1 MQGNLRA
8 NYVDENRLFRTTI
21 YVNTKESVIYL
32 LNLLIPI
39 GLLTFNEKQLS
50 FTEQNERV
58 NIAKRTTSLNK
69 IKINLNKKFVHT
81 QMILRSVFLQINGLE
96 NQIKLY

>member
-21 YVNTKESVIYL
+21 FVANKAAVIDL

-50 FTEQNERV
+50 FTEQNNRV
-58 NIAKRTTSLNK
+58 NVAKRNVSLNK
-69 IKINLNKKFVHT
+69 IKLNLNKKFVHT
-81 QMILRSVFLQINGLE
+81 
-96 NQIKLY
+96 

>member
-21 YVNTKESVIYL
+21 FVANKEAVIDL

-50 FTEQNERV
+50 FTEQNGRV
-58 NIAKRTTSLNK
+58 NVAKRNTSLNK
-69 IKINLNKKFVHT
+69 VKINLNKNLCVH
-81 QMILRSVFLQINGLE
+81 
-96 NQIKLY
+96 K